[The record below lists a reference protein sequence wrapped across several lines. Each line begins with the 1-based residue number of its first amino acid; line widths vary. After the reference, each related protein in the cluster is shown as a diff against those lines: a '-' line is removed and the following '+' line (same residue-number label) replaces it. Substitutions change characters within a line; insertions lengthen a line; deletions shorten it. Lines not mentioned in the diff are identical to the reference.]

1 MLVKP
6 SIREVKMTVKEV
18 AKSRTIN
25 NLGNY
30 KRVIGKEA
38 FVIILRNV
46 YIWPVQLKFFVV
58 CLFFFNLYIISAYW
72 LKCYWTR
79 LFGYAHD
86 RLDMLGMNHSL

>member
-46 YIWPVQLKFFVV
+46 YIWPVQLKFF
-58 CLFFFNLYIISAYW
+58 
-72 LKCYWTR
+72 
-79 LFGYAHD
+79 
-86 RLDMLGMNHSL
+86 